1 MKTEGKS
8 CESCELFKTV
18 SKCVEVAAFDLKCWQ
33 PLSPDKSEKK
43 SYEEKK
49 KGIIDIY
56 FCAANPLYCHEECSC
71 DRVKADFG
79 TALAEFELLALAE
92 GERRAEERILGKIII
107 LKIHKYIKQW
117 TAEMVID
124 NLLTLI
130 RGGKDGK

>member
-49 KGIIDIY
+49 ADII
-56 FCAANPLYCHEECSC
+56 EEY
-71 DRVKADFG
+71 RNMYKAIE
-79 TALAEFELLALAE
+79 LVELLALTE